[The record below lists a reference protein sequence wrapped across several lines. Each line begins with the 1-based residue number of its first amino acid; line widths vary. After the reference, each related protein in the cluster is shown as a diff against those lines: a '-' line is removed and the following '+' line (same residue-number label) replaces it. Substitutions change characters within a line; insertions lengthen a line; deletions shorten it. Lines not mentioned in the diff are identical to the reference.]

1 MILLERNL
9 GLRNIDEM
17 PISALLSYVTLS
29 VLLNIAEVWKLGR
42 GLGGG
47 RRGRFTE
54 TKNESL
60 LLQWTSILPAVP
72 VSLKPCARGTEMC
85 IKLWHSLRLVIPSA

>member
-9 GLRNIDEM
+9 GLRNTDEM

-47 RRGRFTE
+47 RCVCAGGR
-54 TKNESL
+54 
-60 LLQWTSILPAVP
+60 
-72 VSLKPCARGTEMC
+72 
-85 IKLWHSLRLVIPSA
+85 